1 MAMHAGEERMTK
13 AVLWDLDGVLVD
25 TAPFHFEAWQEL
37 FQSLGK
43 GFADADF
50 RRTFG
55 LRNDAILGDILGELA
70 PAEVGRLAQKKEELY
85 REKIEG
91 RVTAIPGA
99 MGLLRRLQQR
109 GRKSAIVSSTTR
121 ENVRVVLG
129 SLGLEGVFEAV
140 VAEEDAPRGKPDP
153 QGFLVAAQKL
163 GVEAEECVVIE
174 DAPGGVEAAKRAGM
188 RCIGVTTSRPREAL
202 AGADLVVDRLEEA
215 GVYSFLGI

>member
-1 MAMHAGEERMTK
+1 MTK

-25 TAPFHFEAWQEL
+25 TAPFHFQAWQEL
-37 FQSLGK
+37 FQSVGK

-55 LRNDAILGDILGELA
+55 LRNDAILTDILGELTS
-70 PAEVGRLAQKKEELY
+70 AEVERLAQRKEELY
-85 REKIEG
+85 RDKVAG
-91 RVTAIPGA
+91 RVAAIPGA
-99 MGLLRRLQQR
+99 IDLLRRLQQR
-109 GRKSAIVSSTTR
+109 GRKIAIVSSTTR
-121 ENVRVVLG
+121 ENVRVVLS

-140 VAEEDAPRGKPDP
+140 VAEEDAPKGKPDP
-153 QGFLVAAQKL
+153 QGFLVAAEKL
-163 GVEAEECVVIE
+163 GVAAAECVVIE

-202 AGADLVVDRLEEA
+202 ASADLVVDRLEEA